1 MKALRI
7 ALVALAFISL
17 QAHAEDNHEGV
28 RNTVTKILEQT
39 KEAAERGEASAQYNL
54 GLHYVDGR
62 GVTKDNA
69 EAAKWFRKAAEQG
82 NANGQFELGYMY
94 ESGKGVAKDQ
104 AEAAKWYQK
113 AAAQGNTDA
122 MRRLENAA
130 AKASQEAELS
140 RNGKVLSS
148 LDAGMYTYIEL
159 TENGK
164 IIWIAAPTIKVK
176 KDDRIRFGGGAVMS
190 NYFSKN
196 LNRTFES
203 VIFVGKAVV
212 AN

>member
-7 ALVALAFISL
+7 ILVALAFISL
-17 QAHAEDNHEGV
+17 QVHAEDTSTAT
-28 RNTVTKILEQT
+28 RNVANETFEQA
-39 KEAAERGEASAQYNL
+39 KKAAEQGDAIAQYNL

-62 GVTKDNA
+62 GVAKSDA
-69 EAAKWFRKAAEQG
+69 EAVKWYRKAADQG
-82 NANGQFELGYMY
+82 NADGQFELGYMY
-94 ESGKGVAKDQ
+94 ESGKGVAKDEAQ
-104 AEAAKWYQK
+104 AAKWYQK
-113 AAAQGNTDA
+113 AAASGNA
-122 MRRLENAA
+122 NAIRRLENMT
-130 AKASQEAELS
+130 AKSRLDAELS

-148 LDAGMYTYIEL
+148 LETSMYTYIEL

-164 IIWIAAPTIKVK
+164 TIWIAAPTIKVNK
-176 KDDRIRFGGGAVMS
+176 GDTIRFSSGAVMS
-190 NYFSKN
+190 NYFSKT

>member
-7 ALVALAFISL
+7 IFVALVFISL
-17 QAHAEDNHEGV
+17 QVHAGDDSTAT
-28 RNTVTKILEQT
+28 RNIANGTFEQT
-39 KEAAERGEASAQYNL
+39 KKAAEQGDAFAQYSL
-54 GLHYVDGR
+54 GLRYVDGR
-62 GVTKDNA
+62 GVAKDDA
-69 EAAKWFRKAAEQG
+69 EAVKWYRKAAGQG
-82 NANGQFELGYMY
+82 NADGQFELGYMY
-94 ESGKGVAKDQ
+94 ESGRGVAKDE

-113 AAAQGNTDA
+113 AAMLGNVNA
-122 MRRLENAA
+122 VRRLENMS
-130 AKASQEAELS
+130 AKATMEAELS

-148 LDAGMYTYIEL
+148 IDAGMYTYIEL

-164 IIWIAAPTIKVK
+164 TIWIAAPAIKVK
-176 KDDRIRFGGGAVMS
+176 KDDTIRFSGGAVMS

-203 VIFVGKAVV
+203 VLFVGKAVV

>member
-7 ALVALAFISL
+7 ILAALAFISL
-17 QAHAEDNHEGV
+17 QVHAEDNPTAT
-28 RNTVTKILEQT
+28 RNAANDTFEQT
-39 KEAAERGEASAQYNL
+39 RKTAEQGDASAQYNL
-54 GLHYVDGR
+54 GLHYADGR
-62 GVTKDNA
+62 GVAKDNA
-69 EAAKWFRKAAEQG
+69 IAAKWFRKAAEQG

-94 ESGKGVAKDQ
+94 ESGKGVAKNET
-104 AEAAKWYQK
+104 EAAKWYQK

-122 MRRLENAA
+122 MRRLENAT
-130 AKASQEAELS
+130 AKSKQEAELS
-140 RNGKVLSS
+140 RNGKVISS
-148 LDAGMYTYIEL
+148 IDAGMYTYIEL

-164 IIWIAAPTIKVK
+164 TIWIAAPTIKVK
-176 KDDRIRFGGGAVMS
+176 KGDLISFSGGAVMS